1 MSVSTLST
9 KQRGFLP
16 VPGTDIQLPFTDIRG
31 TDSGPTL
38 LVTGGVHGG
47 EYPGIESA
55 IRFAAS
61 LDSSRLRGRV
71 KVIHMTNPPAFY
83 AKRQYVSPL
92 DDKNLNRVFP
102 GNIAGTPTER
112 VAAVVIEALREADF
126 WVDLHGGDIHEALV
140 PFTIFSDR
148 GPQEVVRQAE
158 AMARAYGIP
167 HILRSSSIA
176 GGSYAAAAELGV
188 PAILTESG
196 QVGQL
201 EEAAVAI
208 HLNGLEQLLR
218 HLGIVAQSPSRPIDA
233 PLLTQFAWISS
244 PATGLYYSSLKP
256 GQEVRQG
263 ETGGVVK
270 DAFGDIIADVPIP
283 QDGVVLFTVT
293 SLAINAGEPLF
304 AVAAP

>member
-1 MSVSTLST
+1 MSVSTVST
-9 KQRGFLP
+9 KQRGFLA
-16 VPGTDIQLPFTDIRG
+16 VPGTDIQLPYTDIRG
-31 TDSGPTL
+31 TGSGPTL
-38 LVTGGVHGG
+38 LITGGVHGG

-55 IRFAAS
+55 IRFATS
-61 LDSSRLRGRV
+61 LDPSRLNGRV

-92 DDKNLNRVFP
+92 DEKNLNRVFP
-102 GNIAGTPTER
+102 GNMTGTPTER
-112 VAAVVIEALREADF
+112 VAAVIIEALREADF

-148 GPQEVVRQAE
+148 GPQEVVHQAE
-158 AMARAYGIP
+158 AMARAYGIS

-176 GGSYAAAAELGV
+176 GGSYATAAEMGI

-201 EEAAVAI
+201 EETAVTI

-218 HLGIVAQSPSRPIDA
+218 HLGMVPQSPVPPVGA
-233 PLLTQFAWISS
+233 PLLTQFIWVSAPS
-244 PATGLYYSSLKP
+244 TGLYYSALKP
-256 GQEVRQG
+256 GQHVRQG

-270 DAFGDIIADVPIP
+270 DVFGDIISHVPVP

-293 SLAINAGEPLF
+293 SLAINTGEPLF